1 MKKMSFLLMMLML
14 GLSTA
19 LWTACS
25 DDDDKEDGQEQGG
38 GNEGGE
44 DAVVKDTTWVLK
56 TIKMNDLDN
65 AGFYKQ
71 VTLTRNAEGAV
82 TEMKIGKYTPDGTE
96 NGNSVTYPITPA
108 VNGKLTISF
117 DDENMGETMKH
128 VYTLN
133 AKGYVAN
140 VQRMYAED
148 GEVLVEYK
156 FEYNDKDQLV
166 QIDMVYDGE
175 EISVFKA
182 TYSADGNWQTC
193 MMAPDDGE
201 GELIGNCT
209 VSTLKNNYSSDL
221 NLLMLTDDYSYYDSD
236 LVQCA
241 VYLGLL
247 PVTPNVIASVSVD
260 GQNIAVVASENN
272 KRIATLKMDPFIDLV
287 LTTDLKETEKK

>member
-1 MKKMSFLLMMLML
+1 MMLML

-108 VNGKLTISF
+108 VNGKLTINF

-175 EISVFKA
+175 EIPVFKA